1 MQPDDRWRISHMVD
15 AAEQAL
21 AFVQGRDKSDL
32 GNDAMLRMALTR
44 AVEIVGEA
52 AAQVSEAG
60 RAEIPGI
67 PWPQII
73 GMRNRLVHAYFDINQ
88 NVLWDTVQLALPALL
103 VQLRALTAGKD
114 EP

>member
-1 MQPDDRWRISHMVD
+1 MSPDDRWRICHMVD
-15 AAEQAL
+15 AAEQGL
-21 AFVQGRDKSDL
+21 TFVQGRNKTDL
-32 GNDAMLRMALTR
+32 NDDLMLRMALTR

-60 RAEIPGI
+60 RAEFPAV

-103 VQLRALTAGKD
+103 IQLRALLEKD
-114 EP
+114 